1 MRLVLT
7 TDTRRHLAIAGE
19 LPKHAAGSEAMA
31 VGLLF
36 AQVVEIASVALIRLF
51 YSKADHGAA
60 HPIADVL
67 AHEGNARLRT
77 P

>member
-1 MRLVLT
+1 
-7 TDTRRHLAIAGE
+7 
-19 LPKHAAGSEAMA
+19 MA

-51 YSKADHGAA
+51 YSKADYGAA